1 MRVHCGSFFAVCLSK
16 TTVYVKMVDNDFI
29 SIYMSRFDTLYEHG
43 RLEKLMPAANRK
55 HIEESVLKAAE

>member
-1 MRVHCGSFFAVCLSK
+1 MCIAALFTVCLSK

>member
-1 MRVHCGSFFAVCLSK
+1 MCIAALFAVCLSK

-29 SIYMSRFDTLYEHG
+29 SIYMSRSDTLYEHG
-43 RLEKLMPAANRK
+43 RLEKLMHAANRK